1 MHLFSANLLSVI
13 MAPTKKEKTKNDLD
27 DALFKFHDK
36 KEELDELLSEAEEA
50 EQPLDRALVNSTL
63 IELVDKWETVVTCYM
78 NFGKARCDDEDE
90 KEAMK
95 ECTTRYKYLR
105 KQFIE
110 TKRSVAKA
118 VDKQTTPVLPVH
130 EEVMEDQSELIQDEL
145 QATAYARQVLEEE
158 VGLVEQEIASLPMN
172 LSREIIA
179 NQRIKPDQISAQME
193 TRLKLHL
200 QRQIGLEPERRD
212 ELQRDHRA
220 FIRSQ
225 MVKLGQILSALFVKQ
240 AKAPAEAPISTSSPQ
255 ARAKPRLQLEK
266 LKVPT
271 FDGDH
276 TKWLLFKSK
285 FEDIVVAGAGHDDT
299 AQGHILREVVPK
311 EAQERIEHVKLAS
324 EMMSILDKIFGDPAT
339 SVSIIV
345 NKLLNLALKNAPE
358 YDQVIELCDII
369 NRHCVILAS
378 LSTDAANHVKYNTN
392 LLSHLI
398 GLLPGSY
405 EDKWYDHITSQAVI
419 LNKWDIFTTWLKKME
434 RRANAQKL
442 DNLHTLDKKAT
453 TCSKCKSVAHTTA
466 NHPKLN
472 SHATGVQ
479 ANATLCP
486 VCGVFHERQGVKGNI
501 IIDCI
506 KWRELQTVNEKAKL
520 VEKMSGCKRCLRWDH
535 QAGSECLGDKGYS
548 LVKEKIAKHG
558 AYICG
563 KLLANGVKC
572 PADHSPYLCG
582 TNVEYCCLT
591 RLTLY
596 PGSVMPNP
604 MLDPIVLLPIQEVK
618 VDNQVC
624 ATVLG

>member
-276 TKWLLFKSK
+276 TKWLLFKAK
-285 FEDIVVAGAGHDDT
+285 FEDIVVTGAGYDDT
-299 AQGHILREVVPK
+299 AQGHILRSVVPK
-311 EAQERIEHVKLAS
+311 QAQERIEHVKLAS
-324 EMMSILDKIFGDPAT
+324 EMMVILNDIFGDPAT
-339 SVSIIV
+339 SVSLIV
-345 NKLLNLALKNAPE
+345 HKLLNLSLKEAPE
-358 YDQVIELCDII
+358 CDQVIELCDIV
-369 NRHCVILAS
+369 NRHCMILAS
-378 LSTDAANHVKYNTN
+378 LSTDAVKHVKYNTN

-398 GLLPGSY
+398 GLLPGPY
-405 EDKWYDHITSQAVI
+405 KDRWYDHVTSQTTV
-419 LNKWDIFTTWLKKME
+419 LDKWDIFTVWLQKME
-434 RRANAQKL
+434 KRANAQKL
-442 DNLHTLDKKAT
+442 
-453 TCSKCKSVAHTTA
+453 S
-466 NHPKLN
+466 
-472 SHATGVQ
+472 
-479 ANATLCP
+479 
-486 VCGVFHERQGVKGNI
+486 R
-501 IIDCI
+501 
-506 KWRELQTVNEKAKL
+506 
-520 VEKMSGCKRCLRWDH
+520 
-535 QAGSECLGDKGYS
+535 LG
-548 LVKEKIAKHG
+548 E
-558 AYICG
+558 
-563 KLLANGVKC
+563 
-572 PADHSPYLCG
+572 P
-582 TNVEYCCLT
+582 
-591 RLTLY
+591 
-596 PGSVMPNP
+596 PN
-604 MLDPIVLLPIQEVK
+604 
-618 VDNQVC
+618 
-624 ATVLG
+624 